1 MNTSTTIIR
10 RVRTDEWQQLRD
22 TRLDAL
28 LDPVA
33 AVAFLETHEQAAAK
47 PDEFW
52 QDRTTR
58 AATDPHVAQFIAQ
71 AEDGTWLGSMTGVV
85 ERSGGG
91 GALEGDVVEVDQVH
105 LVGVYV
111 RPRAR
116 GTGLALD
123 LIRTVQEWAWSL
135 SEPRI
140 ERVRLFVHEDNPRA
154 EAMYRKA
161 GFEPSGV
168 VLPVPG
174 GGAGREVEMAVLR
187 G

>member
-1 MNTSTTIIR
+1 MSSGIIIR
-10 RVRTDEWQQLRD
+10 RVRIEDWQQARDLR
-22 TRLDAL
+22 LEAL

-33 AVAFLETHEQAAAK
+33 AVAFLETHEQAVTR
-47 PDEFW
+47 PEEFW

-58 AATDPHVAQFIAQ
+58 AATDPHVAQFVAE
-71 AEDGTWLGSMTGVV
+71 AEDGRWLGSMTALV
-85 ERSGGG
+85 ERSGGA
-91 GALEGDVVEVDQVH
+91 GALEGDVVEVDQAHV
-105 LVGVYV
+105 VAVYV
-111 RPRAR
+111 RPEAR

-135 SEPRI
+135 TEPRI

-154 EAMYRKA
+154 EALYRKA

-168 VLPVPG
+168 VLSVPG
-174 GGAGREVEMAVLR
+174 DQRGREVELAVLR

>member
-1 MNTSTTIIR
+1 MSTGIIIR
-10 RVRTDEWQQLRD
+10 QVRTEDWQRARD
-22 TRLDAL
+22 LRLDAL
-28 LDPVA
+28 QDPVA
-33 AVAFLETHEQAAAK
+33 AVAFLETYEQAVTR

-58 AATDPHVAQFIAQ
+58 AATDPHVAQFV
-71 AEDGTWLGSMTGVV
+71 AEAGDGRWLGSMTALV
-85 ERSGGG
+85 ERPGGN
-91 GALEGDVVEVDQVH
+91 GALEGDVIEVEQAHV
-105 LVGVYV
+105 VGVFV
-111 RPRAR
+111 RPEAR

-123 LIRTVQEWAWSL
+123 LIRAVQEWAWSL
-135 SEPRI
+135 TEPRI

-168 VLPVPG
+168 TLPVPG
-174 GGAGREVEMAVLR
+174 GQAGREVELVVLR